1 MYLKELYRI
10 HEILLFGVFQWAD
23 EKFPICPNHG
33 KPAAFRTVMKEG
45 PNNGRK
51 FFACPLPKQK
61 QCGFFEW
68 AEGFEV

>member
-1 MYLKELYRI
+1 MYWVRMSGNSLQ
-10 HEILLFGVFQWAD
+10 EIPYSFQWAD
-23 EKFPICPNHG
+23 ESFPICPNHG

-61 QCGFFEW
+61 QCGYFEW
-68 AEGFEV
+68 AEGF